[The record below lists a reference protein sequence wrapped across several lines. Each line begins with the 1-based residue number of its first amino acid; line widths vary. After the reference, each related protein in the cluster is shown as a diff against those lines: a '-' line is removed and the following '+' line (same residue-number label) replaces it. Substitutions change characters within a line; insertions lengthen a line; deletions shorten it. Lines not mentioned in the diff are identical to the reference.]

1 MKFSAIPG
9 LPELKHQL
17 IQSVNKSQIPHAQLF
32 YGLKGSIQLPLA
44 RAYVQYIAC
53 EARLEDDSCGNCR
66 SCKQLS
72 HHNHPNLHY
81 VFPTATTK
89 KYSKTSDLI
98 SDNFLGEWRSLLDQS
113 PFFSLNDWL
122 AHIGAEN
129 KQAQIRK
136 EDGQKLESKLR
147 LKSTGGGFKFAI
159 IWLPEQLNATTANK
173 LLKTIEEPQGQTLLL
188 LVSEN
193 ADALLGTITSR
204 CQKTFIPS
212 PSTQSIQKHLQ
223 SKGLGAEEAQQAAS
237 LADGDIIEA
246 ERIADE
252 SGRYLQYAELFK
264 NWMRACYAADTAK
277 MLQSVEEFSKL
288 DRDPQKEALS
298 FFQKTL
304 QIIITKRLH
313 NDPLSHP
320 LYEKVGFQLQRFGP
334 FIHPK
339 NISPINT
346 LLEEAIFDIRRNGNP
361 RILMA
366 DVSIRMARLLKQKT
380 SA

>member
-9 LPELKHQL
+9 LAELKHQL
-17 IQSVNKSQIPHAQLF
+17 IQSVKNSQIPHAQLF
-32 YGLKGSIQLPLA
+32 YGLKGSTQLPLA

-53 EARLEDDSCGNCR
+53 ESPLEEDSCGNCR
-66 SCKQLS
+66 SCKQIS

-98 SDNFLGEWRSLLDQS
+98 SDNFLEDWRSLLDSS

-136 EDGQKLESKLR
+136 EDGRNLESKLN

-159 IWLPEQLNATTANK
+159 IWLPEQLNVTTANK
-173 LLKTIEEPQGQTLLL
+173 LLKTIEEPKGQTLLL

-193 ADALLGTITSR
+193 ANALLSTITSR

-212 PSTQSIQKHLQ
+212 PSTKAIENHLLKQ
-223 SKGLGAEEAQQAAS
+223 GIDQEIAQEAAS
-237 LADGDIIEA
+237 LADGDLIEA
-246 ERIADE
+246 VRIAEE
-252 SGRYLQYAELFK
+252 SGRYLHYAELFK
-264 NWMRACYAADTAK
+264 NWMRACYAADTSK
-277 MLQSVEEFSKL
+277 IFQTVEEFSKL

-304 QIIITKRLH
+304 QIIITKRL
-313 NDPLSHP
+313 NKETPSHP
-320 LYEKVGFQLQRFGP
+320 LYQKVGFQLERFAA
-334 FIHPK
+334 FIHPQ
-339 NISPINT
+339 NISSINN
-346 LLEEAIFDIRRNGNP
+346 LLEEAIYDIRRNGNP

-366 DVSIRMARLLKQKT
+366 NVSIRMARFLKQKAT
-380 SA
+380 Y